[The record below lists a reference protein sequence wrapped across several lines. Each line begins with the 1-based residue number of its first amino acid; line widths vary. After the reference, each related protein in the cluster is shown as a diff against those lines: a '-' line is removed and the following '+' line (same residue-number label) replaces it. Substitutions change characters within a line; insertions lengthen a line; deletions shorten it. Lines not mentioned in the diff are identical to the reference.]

1 MRPSWFQQSFFTHRT
16 LTKILLKKDFGI
28 EWDIPDSHLAPGLT
42 GRINYLNWIN
52 EVLNLV
58 PENPNSTR
66 QGIDVGTGASCIY
79 PLLGNALYGWK
90 FDATDIDEES
100 VDASLHLIQLNRLE
114 EHIRVHKRTPE
125 QPLLSGFGAGF
136 ATAPITFSMCNP
148 PFFSNADEVS

>member
-1 MRPSWFQQSFFTHRT
+1 M
-16 LTKILLKKDFGI
+16 
-28 EWDIPDSHLAPGLT
+28 
-42 GRINYLNWIN
+42 
-52 EVLNLV
+52 LNLV

-100 VDASLHLIQLNRLE
+100 VDASLHLIQLNHLE

-125 QPLLSGFGAGF
+125 QPLLTGI

-148 PFFSNADEVS
+148 PFFSNADEVSKLKSSFVFKIFIFMITSRLKGIHRQTASPRPTN